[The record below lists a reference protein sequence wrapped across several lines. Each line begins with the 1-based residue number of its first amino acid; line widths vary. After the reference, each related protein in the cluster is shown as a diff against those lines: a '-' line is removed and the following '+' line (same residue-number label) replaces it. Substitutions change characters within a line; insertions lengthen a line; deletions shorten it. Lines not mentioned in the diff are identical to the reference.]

1 MGGGRGW
8 VGPAF
13 FNQPRLQPTRA
24 PRLHASTAPLTPA
37 PPLPTLPTA
46 HPPTNAQVVNT
57 PEVMRVYI
65 GSFWDGPCMN
75 PDMARFFN
83 AEQSDLLRD
92 LHVRTPGWL
101 Q

>member
-1 MGGGRGW
+1 M
-8 VGPAF
+8 
-13 FNQPRLQPTRA
+13 
-24 PRLHASTAPLTPA
+24 
-37 PPLPTLPTA
+37 
-46 HPPTNAQVVNT
+46 
-57 PEVMRVYI
+57 YI

-92 LHVRTPGWL
+92 LHVRGGGGGGGAGAGVGAAPHIP